1 MKRIF
6 HHLAVLAL
14 GIGLSSAALAGEKS
28 KTAIMYKPLQ
38 CGCCD
43 VYARHLEKNG
53 FDVEVKSLPYSQF
66 KTMKK
71 IAGVPERFEGCH
83 TLMVDGYVVDG
94 LVPMKTLNRLL
105 TEKPKIRGITLPG
118 MPVGTPGMPGRKT
131 GPLTIYELSPGKP
144 KIYAVE

>member
-1 MKRIF
+1 MKTIS
-6 HHLAVLAL
+6 LQIAILTLGLVLSTA
-14 GIGLSSAALAGEKS
+14 SFAGEKT
-28 KTAIMYKPLQ
+28 KTATMYKPMQ

-43 VYARHLEKNG
+43 VYARHLVKNG
-53 FDVEVKSLPYSQF
+53 FEVEIKSLPYSQF

-71 IAGVPERFEGCH
+71 MAGVPERFEGCH

-118 MPVGTPGMPGRKT
+118 MPVGTPGMPGK
-131 GPLTIYELSPGKP
+131 KP
-144 KIYAVE
+144 VL

>member
-1 MKRIF
+1 MKKISSVIAT
-6 HHLAVLAL
+6 LVL
-14 GIGLSSAALAGEKS
+14 GIAMSTYAFAGEVP

-38 CGCCD
+38 CSCCD
-43 VYARHLEKNG
+43 DYAKYLEDNG
-53 FDVEVKSLPYSQF
+53 FKVEIKSLPYSEL

-71 IAGVPERFEGCH
+71 MAGVPENFEGCH

-94 LVPMKTLNRLL
+94 LVPMKTLSKLL

-131 GPLTIYELSPGKP
+131 GPLRIYELSSGTSKV
-144 KIYAVE
+144 YAVE